1 MFKAFGSL
9 TLVWRFLLFCVGWR
23 GWERAFFCFSGQTLP
38 EGQTVRPHSAS
49 WAVGSAVRLGAC
61 GTHKGLRD
69 FSREAV
75 SERTIPGLLR
85 LATWSS
91 VTPQEDDT
99 VLSPGPHGHLEA
111 RAGRVETCEV
121 NIPTGA
127 DPGGERYQKNK
138 TQKPAQLFFTGPSDF
153 NLSLCKATHRT
164 EHGTVGTP
172 RVCPIPRYYTSEE
185 QPPEFLPSEIIQKR
199 NSRSPL
205 LQNRNFRTYGLL
217 GINLKTPHFL
227 GPSSPGPSH

>member
-1 MFKAFGSL
+1 MFFWPNAPG
-9 TLVWRFLLFCVGWR
+9 RPNR
-23 GWERAFFCFSGQTLP
+23 QTPQRLA
-38 EGQTVRPHSAS
+38 G

-61 GTHKGLRD
+61 GTDSQGLRD

-99 VLSPGPHGHLEA
+99 VLSPGPHRHLEA

-121 NIPTGA
+121 NIPAGA
-127 DPGGERYQKNK
+127 DPDGERYRKN
-138 TQKPAQLFFTGPSDF
+138 TPHKPAQLFFTGPSDF

-164 EHGTVGTP
+164 EHGTVGWEHQGSA
-172 RVCPIPRYYTSEE
+172 PIPRYYTSEE

-199 NSRSPL
+199 NSHSPL

-217 GINLKTPHFL
+217 GINLNTPHFL